1 MAATKKNEIIRVAQE
16 NLYMLK
22 RLNEKTSAYNVDKW
36 KKDYEA
42 SQYYKRNH
50 CQYPSIDFYKTQKCS
65 SFGNLFTGLSKNS
78 TKNDFYTKRQN
89 SKYSLSYTNSKGNI
103 NKKRKKFE
111 DFSYRDLQIGKK
123 NNTEMDGDKED
134 QQFKKIS
141 EIENPQEQP
150 NQEEN
155 KEELN
160 NEQNREEHKEG
171 NEKENTPED
180 NIKDDNNKEIIKKEG
195 NNEEEK
201 NENEEH
207 IN

>member
-1 MAATKKNEIIRVAQE
+1 
-16 NLYMLK
+16 MLLQTTTLLTLHLWGK
-22 RLNEKTSAYNVDKW
+22 ELNY
-36 KKDYEA
+36 
-42 SQYYKRNH
+42 SQVLQIH
-50 CQYPSIDFYKTQKCS
+50 
-65 SFGNLFTGLSKNS
+65 
-78 TKNDFYTKRQN
+78 FYTKRQN

-111 DFSYRDLQIGKK
+111 DISYRDLQIGKK
-123 NNTEMDGDKED
+123 NNTEMDGDKEDD

-180 NIKDDNNKEIIKKEG
+180 NIKDDNNKEIIKKEE

>member
-134 QQFKKIS
+134 DQQFKKIS

-180 NIKDDNNKEIIKKEG
+180 NIKDDNNKEIIKKEE

-201 NENEEH
+201 TKMRN
-207 IN
+207 I